1 MRQDTLRRG
10 LLVLPIRFVVAVVAL
25 ATVAAVSAQAPSP
38 STGQRYNR
46 LLIRNAMVID
56 GTGNPARGPMDI
68 LIEGSTIVRI
78 TPTTAP
84 DEFGTGRRDSA
95 RSPAADRV
103 IDATGM
109 YVMPGLVDMH
119 GHIHFSRNRQ
129 AMPKDYVYKLW
140 LGHGITTIREPGSGE
155 GTDTTVA
162 HARLSSENRI
172 AAPTIIP
179 YVTVGGETPAAARE
193 AVRRAKAKSGV
204 GLKVFINRLDVWEA
218 IAEEAKALGLPIAT
232 DLKIQELDAVGA
244 ARLGRRS
251 LEHWYGV
258 PDAAIPGPQNFPVD

>member
-1 MRQDTLRRG
+1 MRETTLRRG
-10 LLVLPIRFVVAVVAL
+10 LLVLPTRSVVAVVAL
-25 ATVAAVSAQAPSP
+25 FMAATLSAQAPSP

-56 GTGNPARGPMDI
+56 GTSNPARGPMDI
-68 LIEGSTIVRI
+68 LIEGSTIVRVA
-78 TPTTAP
+78 PAPPP

-95 RSPAADRV
+95 RSPNADRV

-109 YVMPGLVDMH
+109 YVMPGIVDMH

-162 HARLSSENRI
+162 HARLSAENRI

-179 YVTVGGETPAAARE
+179 YVAVEADSPDSAR
-193 AVRRAKAKSGV
+193 ARVRRAKLGGAR
-204 GLKVFINRLDVWEA
+204 GLKIFINRPDVWEA
-218 IAEEAKALGLPIAT
+218 IVDEARKLDLPIAT
-232 DLKIQELDAVGA
+232 DMKIQESDALDA
-244 ARLGRRS
+244 AR
-251 LEHWYGV
+251 WNV
-258 PDAAIPGPQNFPVD
+258 